1 VIESPVELQLLSLE
15 GEVDPVP
22 TLGIPTLLSLVFPLA
37 LALAKELV
45 WLEAGDRVTSHILS
59 VLSSLAVAIKFEAR
73 GLHAKSFIPLVC
85 PVMVATGRR
94 RLLLLLLLLSLVL
107 SLLVVV
113 QVSKCVEISQ
123 SLTLPSAEA
132 LAQTTLSM
140 HDVDAT
146 VVDAAVEGANDRH
159 ETARLC
165 SPCIGKQW

>member
-22 TLGIPTLLSLVFPLA
+22 TLGIPTLLSLVFPFA

-94 RLLLLLLLLSLVL
+94 RLLLLLVLL

>member
-94 RLLLLLLLLSLVL
+94 RLLLLLVLL